1 MSKTISTR
9 IDDEYVKKLEEIA
22 KRENIDRS
30 ALIRKFIL
38 QMLKEYELKR
48 MAELYRKGI
57 VSLQEAATQAKLSLY
72 EIMEYV
78 DKENIRPPDQAKEEV
93 LTEIEKSKKYDI

>member
-1 MSKTISTR
+1 VGKN
-9 IDDEYVKKLEEIA
+9 EKKIG
-22 KRENIDRS
+22 NYYIFNGS
-30 ALIRKFIL
+30 ITALIRKFIL

-78 DKENIRPPDQAKEEV
+78 QKENIHPPDQTKEEV

>member
-78 DKENIRPPDQAKEEV
+78 DKENIRPPDQTKEEV

>member
-1 MSKTISTR
+1 MRKIISTR

-22 KRENIDRS
+22 KRENIDCP

-78 DKENIRPPDQAKEEV
+78 QKENIHPPDQTKEEV

>member
-1 MSKTISTR
+1 MVIMS
-9 IDDEYVKKLEEIA
+9 
-22 KRENIDRS
+22 
-30 ALIRKFIL
+30 
-38 QMLKEYELKR
+38 KEYELKR

-78 DKENIRPPDQAKEEV
+78 KKENIHPPDQTKEEV
-93 LTEIEKSKKYDI
+93 LTEIEKSNNYDV